1 MAAKMDPEQIFELFK
16 LVYTRIESEKE
27 LSSDQ
32 SIEDGQVELLIGLVS
47 TVNAAGEVDV
57 AEVVI
62 KTILEPTGHIINLK
76 KCQNE
81 VKLK

>member
-16 LVYTRIESEKE
+16 LVYTRIESKKE

-57 AEVVI
+57 AELVI
-62 KTILEPTGHIINLK
+62 ETILEPTGHIINLK